1 MEIKGDIFAG
11 IELGGQR
18 TGFTCAILD
27 GSLRILF
34 MGTMAPLDWQGV
46 LDSASKI
53 TAAINSPLTLN
64 HGYMADAEYRQQ
76 LASVPPRNRYTDMRV
91 CEYEL
96 ISRGL
101 SPSRTPHSVAKFST
115 SLQKALKF
123 SSEMGMN
130 GFQYWP
136 FPNTSRQMLETSADA
151 SYWSMLGIKP
161 FSATSLE
168 GRIQRQLALQVRR
181 VPVKDTMIFFE
192 EVTRHRLLT
201 GKLPDEMILSTP
213 ILNALAAAYTAWVV
227 VNRPGESAQLGEEDE
242 GYIYLPC
249 KPAVQKNSD

>member
-1 MEIKGDIFAG
+1 MEIKGDIFVG
-11 IELGGQR
+11 IELSGQR
-18 TGFTCAILD
+18 KGFACAILD
-27 GSLRILF
+27 NALRILF
-34 MGTMAPLDWQGV
+34 TGSMTPLEWQST
-46 LDSASKI
+46 LDACDKVI
-53 TAAINSPLTLN
+53 AAINSPLTLN

-76 LASVPPRNRYTDMRV
+76 LEPVPARSRYTDMRV

-96 ISRGL
+96 IARGL
-101 SPSRTPHSVAKFST
+101 SPTRTPHSVAKFSS

-136 FPNTSRQMLETSADA
+136 FPNASRQMLETNADA
-151 SYWSMLGIKP
+151 CYWSMLGIKP
-161 FSATSLE
+161 FAANSLE

-213 ILNALAAAYTAWVV
+213 VLNALAAAYTAWVV
-227 VNRPGESAQLGEEDE
+227 VNRPGESAQLGEADE
-242 GYIYLPC
+242 GYLFLPC
-249 KPAVQKNSD
+249 KPASQGNSE